1 MDKYRVF
8 FHTSNCKS
16 VSSPYSY
23 RAGTISKLK
32 CGVVQ
37 VTRTILNS
45 LVGETQRINTVLHGS
60 YLNSAG
66 LLLYTKINALQW
78 EDAKTGKCLEAIASC
93 AAHKKL
99 GPIFMMQANYID

>member
-1 MDKYRVF
+1 M
-8 FHTSNCKS
+8 
-16 VSSPYSY
+16 
-23 RAGTISKLK
+23 
-32 CGVVQ
+32 
-37 VTRTILNS
+37 
-45 LVGETQRINTVLHGS
+45 HGS

-99 GPIFMMQANYID
+99 GPIFMMQANYIDWWEIGPDKLTFERNCYAFLIHQSKHFFEVLKRTISLRLLNSVHCVH